1 MASMINPNQLDLN
14 AIYSYTDY
22 LTWDFW
28 ERCEITKGKVHSL
41 PGSNTLHQSV
51 SGKLCVMMYDVIK
64 KLRGQAFNAPLD
76 VCLFNPMIVPQSDN
90 HVFTVVQPDIMV
102 FIDKNKVKERGGFS
116 TPEFIIEILSPG
128 NAKHELK
135 IKKDLYEEY
144 GVLEYLIVDPLRETI
159 IQYVFNETKF
169 SSPAIYLGN
178 DKL

>member
-1 MASMINPNQLDLN
+1 
-14 AIYSYTDY
+14 
-22 LTWDFW
+22 
-28 ERCEITKGKVHSL
+28 
-41 PGSNTLHQSV
+41 
-51 SGKLCVMMYDVIK
+51 MMYDVIK

-90 HVFTVVQPDIMV
+90 HVFTVVQPDVMV
-102 FIDKNKVKERGGFS
+102 FIDKNKVKERGGFG

-135 IKKDLYEEY
+135 TKKDLYEEY

-169 SSPAIYLGN
+169 SSSAIYLGN
-178 DKL
+178 DKLQSHLFSELVFELKEIFPPKPIAFESRNPNEYRL